1 MDQMLQTRKLA
12 LELLGKNHGIRI
24 EVVDNY
30 QGEESDIIILSLVRS
45 NNPEGRIGFL
55 NVNN

>member
-12 LELLGKNHGIRI
+12 VDAMGKEHGVRI

-45 NNPEGRIGFL
+45 NNPDGKIGFL
-55 NVNN
+55 SV